1 MTGSAPNSH
10 GLAGDD
16 VAPAWAPLKIDEVAA
31 VLDHY
36 PGRGGAVDILW
47 HSPRPFSAAARVA
60 TDGGEVFVK
69 RDRKSTRLNSSH
81 VAISYAVFCLKKKIE
96 KEHSTNAHLRLPI
109 TKCKRDA

>member
-16 VAPAWAPLKIDEVAA
+16 VAPDWAPLEVDEVAD

-60 TDGGEVFVK
+60 TDGGEIFVK
-69 RDRKSTRLNSSH
+69 RHHETVRRPSEPAT
-81 VAISYAVFCLKKKIE
+81 
-96 KEHSTNAHLRLPI
+96 EHAFMAHLRAGGIPASRVLAVHDGH
-109 TKCKRDA
+109 TVV